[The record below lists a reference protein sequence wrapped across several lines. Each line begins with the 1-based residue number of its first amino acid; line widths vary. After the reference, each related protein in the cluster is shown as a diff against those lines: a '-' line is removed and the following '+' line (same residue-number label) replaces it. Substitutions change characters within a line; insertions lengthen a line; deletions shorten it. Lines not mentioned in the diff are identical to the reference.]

1 MPSSTSSS
9 ESALAKRSLFALLA
23 VFAIL
28 ALTGIALWQA
38 MPLSKV
44 SEQRYLAAASDHVDM
59 LRKSKGE
66 EGRIILIGGS
76 GAAFSI
82 SAEQLARD
90 LDRPVYNGG
99 IQAGIGFRNL
109 IDLYADQLDPENDL
123 IVLLPEP
130 ELLAG
135 DARYSQVWCD
145 VVFLRKDIGRL
156 IGQPRCL
163 PNILHRTYQDARH
176 HMAGTDAVDPIY
188 RRSGFN
194 AVGDL
199 TSHLDID
206 RAPPAFNGYDLPDVN
221 EQRLAVFT
229 DYVTTHLR
237 KRGFDLLY
245 IPAAMPQAACERSPA
260 RVRAVIAELQTL
272 TTGGPIPADMEE
284 FCLAPNLF
292 FDGAG
297 HLNKS
302 GRGVQTEN
310 VRKRLAAFIAR

>member
-9 ESALAKRSLFALLA
+9 DSSLAKRSLAALLA
-23 VFAIL
+23 VFV
-28 ALTGIALWQA
+28 ALNLIGLSLWQA

-44 SEQRYLAAASDHVDM
+44 SEQRYLAAAKDHVEM
-59 LRKSKGE
+59 LRESKGE

-82 SAEQLARD
+82 SAERLSEE
-90 LDRPVYNGG
+90 LERPVYNGG

-109 IDLYADQLDPENDL
+109 MDMYADHLDPEKDL

-135 DARYSQVWCD
+135 EARYSQVWCD
-145 VVFLRKDIGRL
+145 VVFLGKDTERL
-156 IGQPRCL
+156 LGQPRCL
-163 PNILHRTYQDARH
+163 PNILHRTYQDVRH
-176 HMAGTDAVDPIY
+176 HMAGTDTVDPVY

-199 TSHLDID
+199 TSHLEID
-206 RAPPAFNGYDLPDVN
+206 RSAPDFSAYDLPNLSGGQLTLFSDYART
-221 EQRLAVFT
+221 QLAE
-229 DYVTTHLR
+229 
-237 KRGFDLLY
+237 RGIDLLY
-245 IPAAMPQAACERSPA
+245 IPAAMPKAACRRSPDRIA
-260 RVRAVIAELQTL
+260 TMIAELEKL
-272 TTGGPIPADMEE
+272 TTDGPVPAEMED

-297 HLNKS
+297 HLNKG
-302 GRGVQTEN
+302 GRELQTAN
-310 VRKRLAAFIAR
+310 VRKQLAAFLAR

>member
-1 MPSSTSSS
+1 MLV
-9 ESALAKRSLFALLA
+9 SA
-23 VFAIL
+23 
-28 ALTGIALWQA
+28 GIAVWQA

-44 SEQRYLAAASDHVDM
+44 SKQRYLAAASDHVDM
-59 LRKSKGE
+59 LRESKGE

-82 SAEQLARD
+82 SAEQLGKD
-90 LDRPVYNGG
+90 LGRPVYNGG

-109 IDLYADQLDPENDL
+109 IDLYTDQLDPENDL

-130 ELLAG
+130 ELLSG
-135 DARYSQVWCD
+135 EARYSQVWCD

-163 PNILHRTYQDARH
+163 PNILHRTYQDVRH
-176 HMAGTDAVDPIY
+176 HLARTDAVDPVY

-206 RAPPAFNGYDLPDVN
+206 RPAMAVNTYQMPDVS
-221 EQRLAVFT
+221 EQRLATFT

-245 IPAAMPQAACERSPA
+245 IPAAMPQAACERSPE
-260 RVRAVIAELQTL
+260 RVRTMIAELETL
-272 TTGGPIPADMEE
+272 TTDGPIPADMEE
-284 FCLAPNLF
+284 FCLAPDLF

-297 HLNKS
+297 HLNKG
-302 GRGVQTEN
+302 GRDVQTEN
-310 VRKRLAAFIAR
+310 VRKRLAAFLAR